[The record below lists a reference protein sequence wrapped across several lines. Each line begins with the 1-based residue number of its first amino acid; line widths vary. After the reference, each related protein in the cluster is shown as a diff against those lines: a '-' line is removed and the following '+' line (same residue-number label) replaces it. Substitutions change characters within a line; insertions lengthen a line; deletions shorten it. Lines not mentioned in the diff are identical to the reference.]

1 MENVVMNDSLSKIN
15 DFMHFILKM
24 IINVS
29 IGCAILFMFI
39 FSAISI
45 AIKAI
50 IEDLCSIHNKL

>member
-1 MENVVMNDSLSKIN
+1 MNDSLSKIN